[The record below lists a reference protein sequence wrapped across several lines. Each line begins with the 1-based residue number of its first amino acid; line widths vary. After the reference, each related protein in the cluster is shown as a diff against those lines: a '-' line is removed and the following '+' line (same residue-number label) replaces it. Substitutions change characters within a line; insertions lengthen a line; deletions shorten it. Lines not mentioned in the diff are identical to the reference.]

1 MTGGRWRRRLLSP
14 PTATRTSPKTNLPI
28 KALWWCLVWCG
39 REEVSTALSQLV
51 PTIFSMSMK
60 VEKRSSSE
68 SMSSKPSP
76 SALPTRP
83 KLSGKRKAAS
93 DLAWRRGR
101 RQPRP
106 AAWARHA
113 ATTARD
119 GFVAHVRH
127 HRLLGELIIGSP
139 VHDVEQSRRLQWRL
153 RHSRCASYSSP
164 DQRSCP
170 RDIAVHKTSTIV
182 AVAPAPDD
190 GGGE

>member
-1 MTGGRWRRRLLSP
+1 MATTTPEPSHHHHPHQPKDKPANKSAMVVLGVAWQGGGLDGAVAVGADDLFY
-14 PTATRTSPKTNLPI
+14 
-28 KALWWCLVWCG
+28 VH
-39 REEVSTALSQLV
+39 E
-51 PTIFSMSMK
+51 

-68 SMSSKPSP
+68 SMSLKPSP

-93 DLAWRRGR
+93 DLVWRCRR

-113 ATTARD
+113 ATTTRD

-127 HRLLGELIIGSP
+127 HRLLGELIVGAP

-153 RHSRCASYSSP
+153 RHSRHASFSSP

-170 RDIAVHKTSTIV
+170 RDVAVHKTSTIV
-182 AVAPAPDD
+182 AAAPAPDD